1 MYTEERKKRYD
12 DEYRKKL
19 VSPEA
24 AVKVINSGD
33 VVDYGMFNGKP
44 VVVDQALAGRAAELR
59 DVSIYASTSVPPLP
73 EVTKFP
79 DSFLYLDW
87 HWSKLTRMI
96 HVGVSRAYYCPIQ
109 YHRAPDYQRR
119 LIPDNG
125 GKGFRSAYYND
136 PVKSKDVKSVGI
148 FQVAPMDENGFFN
161 FGPQNSESCART
173 EMSDINIVEVN
184 PNVPICLGGAEESVH
199 ISRVDYIVEA
209 PKTQLMYAAPDLDG
223 SEADKKIAENV
234 IELIHDG
241 CCIQL
246 GIGAMPNMIGKM
258 IASSDLKNLGGHTE
272 MLVDAYIDMIE
283 SGRMNGSQKAIDK
296 YRCVYTF
303 AIGSQRLY
311 DFMHN
316 NPTLASYPVNYCN
329 DPRVIARNDNVI
341 SICNAV
347 QADLFSQVN
356 AESHEGNQISGNG
369 GMMDFVQGSQWSRG
383 GRSFLC
389 LSSTYKDKNGNLKS
403 RIIPTLGTG
412 SICTIPR
419 QMVDY
424 VVTEYGVARLQ
435 ANPTWMRAEKMINLA
450 HPDFRDEL
458 IKSAEKMNIWRKSNK
473 K

>member
-1 MYTEERKKRYD
+1 MYLEERKSRFEL
-12 DEYRKKL
+12 EYKSKL
-19 VSPEA
+19 VSPEK
-24 AVKVINSGD
+24 AVMVVNSGD

-44 VVVDQALAGRAAELR
+44 VTVDKALAARADELS
-59 DVSIYASTSVPPLP
+59 DVSIYATTSVPPLP
-73 EVTKFP
+73 EVTRYP
-79 DSFLYLDW
+79 ESFIYQDW

-109 YHRAPDYQRR
+109 YHRAPDYHRVVV
-119 LIPDNG
+119 PDSG
-125 GKGFRSAYYND
+125 GKGSRSAYFND
-136 PVKSKDVKSVGI
+136 PQKSKNVKQIGI
-148 FQVAPMDENGFFN
+148 FQAAPMDENGFFN

-184 PNVPICLGGAEESVH
+184 PNIPVCLGGAEESVH

-209 PKTQLMYAAPDLDG
+209 PRDQLLYAPGEIQG
-223 SEADKKIAENV
+223 SEADLKIAESV
-234 IELIHDG
+234 IELIGDG

-246 GIGAMPNMIGKM
+246 GIGAMPNMIGKL
-258 IASSDLKNLGGHTE
+258 IARSDLKNLGGHTE

-283 SGRMNGSQKAIDK
+283 SGRMNGSKKSIDK

-303 AIGSQRLY
+303 AIGTQKLY

-329 DPRVIARNDNVI
+329 DPRIISRNDNVI

-347 QADLFSQVN
+347 EADLFSQVN
-356 AESHEGNQISGNG
+356 AESNEGGQISGNG
-369 GMMDFVQGSQWSRG
+369 GMMDFVQGAQWSKG
-383 GRSFLC
+383 GKSFLC
-389 LSSTYKDKNGNLKS
+389 LSSTFKDKHGNLKS
-403 RIIPTLGTG
+403 RIIPTLSTG

-424 VVTEYGVARLQ
+424 IVTEYGVVRLQ
-435 ANPTWMRAEKMINLA
+435 ANPTWMRADKMINLA
-450 HPDFRDEL
+450 HPDFRDDL
-458 IKSAEKMNIWRKSNK
+458 IKSAEKMNIWRRSNK